1 MFENED
7 EEIAK
12 KILNQDIEGLDD
24 DDSNVF
30 KSKIETIRQC
40 KFI

>member
-12 KILNQDIEGLDD
+12 QILDKEIEEGEDD
-24 DDSNVF
+24 NSNVF
-30 KSKIETIRQC
+30 KRRIETIRQC